1 MAADDGRKRPHSVMA
16 IDSDWRLVRSRAD
29 KADMSASDF
38 LISRALAPEE
48 PAAEIAEDLPLAAK
62 RRALVDL
69 RLLVLAERMRF
80 EDEGRGAVWQRLVE
94 EAEASVAA
102 DGREG

>member
-1 MAADDGRKRPHSVMA
+1 MAVDDGRKKPHSVMA
-16 IDSDWRLVRSRAD
+16 TDTDWRLVRSRAD
-29 KADMSASDF
+29 KAGMSASDF
-38 LISRALAPEE
+38 LISRGLAPEE
-48 PAAEIAEDLPLAAK
+48 PAAESTEDLPLAAK

-80 EDEGRGAVWQRLVE
+80 EDEGRGGVWRRLVE